1 MLTTAVTSTI
11 SKRTAY
17 DRDAEWPPLASWQ
30 VPKLADP
37 VVKIAEQVVYVCF
50 PVVLPGEDGRV
61 IPFGRYHLTTRR
73 RSKPQSGRP
82 HQAMLV
88 NGDNG
93 ERIGLSAQQLNAIA
107 QDPDVEFY

>member
-1 MLTTAVTSTI
+1 MAAVTSTN

-17 DRDAEWPPLASWQ
+17 DRDAEWQLLAARHLSK
-30 VPKLADP
+30 PTDP
-37 VVKIAEQVVYVCF
+37 VVTVAEQVVYVCF

-61 IPFGRYHLTTRR
+61 IPFGRYHLAARR
-73 RSKPQSGRP
+73 QSRPQSGRP

-88 NGDNG
+88 NEDNRG
-93 ERIGLSAQQLNAIA
+93 SISLTAQQLNAIA